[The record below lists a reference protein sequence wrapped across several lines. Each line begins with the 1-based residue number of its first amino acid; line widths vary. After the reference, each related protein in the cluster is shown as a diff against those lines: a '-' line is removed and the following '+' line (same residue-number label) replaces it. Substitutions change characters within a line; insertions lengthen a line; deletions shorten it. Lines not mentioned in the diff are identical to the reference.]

1 MREIRG
7 EAWELKDNYTYL
19 ALTTNGTLK
28 KHKAAVMG
36 RGIALQAKNKYRGLE
51 NEVGIRVYSQGNVV
65 QKLNIDKLI
74 MFPVKHNWWECADLE
89 LIKRSC
95 LQLLEVL
102 DEDETCLLPRPGC
115 GNGNLRWL
123 QVKDAIKHILDDR
136 VTIVTY

>member
-51 NEVGIRVYSQGNVV
+51 NEIGIRVYSQGNVV

-74 MFPVKHNWWECADLE
+74 MFPVFPQPKQLNLLDSVFTPKEGLE
-89 LIKRSC
+89 SS
-95 LQLLEVL
+95 
-102 DEDETCLLPRPGC
+102 
-115 GNGNLRWL
+115 
-123 QVKDAIKHILDDR
+123 
-136 VTIVTY
+136 